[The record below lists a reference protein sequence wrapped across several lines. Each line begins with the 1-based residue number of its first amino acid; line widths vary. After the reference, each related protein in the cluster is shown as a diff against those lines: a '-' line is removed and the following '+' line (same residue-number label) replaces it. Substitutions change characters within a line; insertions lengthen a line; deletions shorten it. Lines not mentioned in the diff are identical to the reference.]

1 MNYVSAL
8 VLSAAAK
15 MPGITF
21 NPANFFANLR
31 YMGIGMLVI
40 FAVIGVTIL
49 SISLINYLF
58 SE

>member
-1 MNYVSAL
+1 MNEL
-8 VLSAAAK
+8 FFDL
-15 MPGITF
+15 G
-21 NPANFFANLR
+21 NFASNLR

-40 FAVIGVTIL
+40 FAVIGVIIL